1 MAHTDTS
8 TRPQW
13 PGYRWP
19 HLCDLTRALQTEP
32 EWPQMDRWLA
42 ARFRERK
49 AYGGKDR
56 RFYSDRLFQLCRL
69 AAVPVMLQQGYSQ
82 PDSSNHGQAV
92 WTADTLW
99 LAFKAIP
106 AVELWGWL
114 VLLDGLDEQAP
125 NELTDVA
132 QRRVW
137 LDRQRDDPGI
147 QAASQGWLPGWQPW
161 LDQRTAASHWSDSQ
175 AGHWLTMQMT
185 RPPIWLRALPGKGEQ
200 AARSL
205 HAAGLTVLDQAGD
218 VLALAPDSPIT
229 KTKAWDAG
237 WVEIQDR
244 ASQRIVDAVA
254 AEPGHRVWDVCAGG
268 GGKAVALASRVGPA
282 GEVLAT
288 DIRAHALQE
297 TERRAAR
304 QGFTNLHTQALDA
317 TRPDA
322 VADLKAGAFDRV
334 VIDAPCSGA
343 GTWRRNPDSR
353 WRLTETSLST
363 LQPIQDQL
371 LAQASASVKAGGY
384 LVYATCSWLVEENE
398 DRVSQFLSEHPEFTL
413 LSQSMVGA
421 PEDDADTMF
430 VAVMLNSKL
439 GVRET

>member
-1 MAHTDTS
+1 MVHTDIS
-8 TRPQW
+8 NRPQW

-19 HLCDLTRALQTEP
+19 HLCDLTRALQAEP
-32 EWPQMDRWLA
+32 HWPQMDRWLA

-69 AAVPVMLQQGYSQ
+69 AAAPVILQQGYAAATNNAA
-82 PDSSNHGQAV
+82 PDNEA
-92 WTADTLW
+92 WTAETLW
-99 LAFKAIP
+99 QAFKVIP
-106 AVELWGWL
+106 ALELWGWL
-114 VLLDGLDEQAP
+114 VLLDGADDQAP
-125 NELTDVA
+125 RELTDIA
-132 QRRVW
+132 ARREW
-137 LDRQRDDPGI
+137 LDRQYDQPDVQAAKYGWLRSWNPWFERRL
-147 QAASQGWLPGWQPW
+147 AASQWPTEQAQHWQ
-161 LDQRTAASHWSDSQ
+161 A
-175 AGHWLTMQMT
+175 MQMT

-205 HAAGLTVLDQAGD
+205 HAAGLTLVEQGGD
-218 VLALAPDSPIT
+218 GLALEPDSQVT
-229 KTKAWDAG
+229 RTKAWDAG

-254 AEPGHRVWDVCAGG
+254 AAPGHRVWDVCAGG
-268 GGKAVALASRVGPA
+268 GGKAVALASRVGPS
-282 GEVLAT
+282 GEVVAT

-304 QGFTNLHTQALDA
+304 QGFANLRTRALDV

-322 VADLKAGAFDRV
+322 VAELNAGTFDRV

-353 WRLTETSLST
+353 WRLTGDAIQA

-371 LAQASASVKAGGY
+371 LTQASVSVKTGGY

-398 DRVSQFLSEHPEFTL
+398 DRVSQFLSAHPGFTL
-413 LSQSMVGA
+413 LSQAMVGA

-430 VAVMLNSKL
+430 VAVMQSH
-439 GVRET
+439 

>member
-137 LDRQRDDPGI
+137 LDRKRDDPGL

>member
-1 MAHTDTS
+1 MAHTDTP

-19 HLCDLTRALQTEP
+19 HLCDLTRALQAEP

-69 AAVPVMLQQGYSQ
+69 AAVPVMLQQGYS
-82 PDSSNHGQAV
+82 PPESSNNRQPV

-132 QRRVW
+132 QRRAW
-137 LDRQRDDPGI
+137 LDRQRDDPGL
-147 QAASQGWLPGWQPW
+147 QAARQGWLPGWQPW
-161 LDQRTAASHWSDSQ
+161 LDQRAAASHWSDSL
-175 AGHWLTMQMT
+175 AGHWLAMQMT
-185 RPPIWLRALPGKGEQ
+185 RPPIWLRALPGKGAQ

-218 VLALAPDSPIT
+218 VLALAPDSPVT

-268 GGKAVALASRVGPA
+268 GGKAVALASWVGPA

-304 QGFTNLHTQALDA
+304 QGFTNLRTQALDA
-317 TRPDA
+317 TRPDS
-322 VADLKAGAFDRV
+322 VADLKAGVFDRV

-353 WRLTETSLST
+353 WRLTEASLHT

-371 LAQASASVKAGGY
+371 LAQASASVKVGGY
-384 LVYATCSWLVEENE
+384 LVYATCSWLVGENE
-398 DRVSQFLSEHPEFTL
+398 DRVSQFLSEYPEFTL

-421 PEDDADTMF
+421 PDDDADTMF
-430 VAVMLNSKL
+430 VAVMQ
-439 GVRET
+439 RD